1 MSSNEEVR
9 LSISKLSSKVM
20 SLEDAIVDLAEVEN
34 EKENSANR
42 HRIFNTAVVVV
53 AIVLSVVAYFK
64 VPEMQ
69 FEKDYKKE
77 IAQIVKNEI
86 DQLTED
92 EGYRLEPY
100 IDSLG
105 NLTIGFGHLVKPGEN
120 FGRITPHEAIALL
133 KQDYSDARDSV
144 EKTYPW
150 AEGDV
155 KLVLI
160 NMTFQMGPSRVA
172 KFEKALNALENEQY
186 ALAAAELLDSRWA
199 DQTRSRA
206 TRLAGRIL
214 QLDATLF

>member
-34 EKENSANR
+34 EKESSANR

-69 FEKDYKKE
+69 FEKDYKNE
-77 IAQIVKNEI
+77 IAQLV
-86 DQLTED
+86 ED
-92 EGYRLEPY
+92 EGLRLEVYDDTLANP
-100 IDSLG
+100 
-105 NLTIGFGHLVKPGEN
+105 TIGFGHLVKQGEQ
-120 FGRITPHEAIALL
+120 FGKITPHEAIALL
-133 KQDYSDARDSV
+133 ISDYAIARDSV
-144 EKTYPW
+144 ESRYSW
-150 AEGDV
+150 ADGDV

-160 NMTFQMGPSRVA
+160 NMTYQMGPVRLA
-172 KFEKALNALENEQY
+172 KFEKAIGALRDGNCK
-186 ALAAAELLDSRWA
+186 LAAAELLDSAWA
-199 DQTRSRA
+199 KQTPKRA
-206 TRLAGRIL
+206 QRLAGRIL